1 VTEEEYERLQERVRV
16 RAYRI
21 WEREGRP
28 EGREQ
33 DHWDLAREEIAIE
46 DNIEQTLEPNPSEGP
61 EDTVLHPRPVEPLLA
76 VESQGEGFGPAGQ
89 DDVQPVPARRTRT
102 RRGRAGGEG

>member
-1 VTEEEYERLQERVRV
+1 MREEDRQKLEERIRE

-28 EGREQ
+28 EGRDRE
-33 DHWDLAREEIAIE
+33 HWELAREEVAIE
-46 DNIEQTLEPNPSEGP
+46 DNLVQTLEPNPARDAY
-61 EDTVLHPRPVEPLLA
+61 DTSAGTEPVEPLLSA
-76 VESQGEGFGPAGQ
+76 ESQGEHFGPAGQ

-102 RRGRAGGEG
+102 RRNKSGG

>member
-1 VTEEEYERLQERVRV
+1 VTEEEYERLQGRIKD
-16 RAYRI
+16 RAYQI

-28 EGREQ
+28 EGRER

-46 DNIEQTLEPNPSEGP
+46 DNASQALEPNPSSGP
-61 EDTVLHPRPVEPLLA
+61 YDTAEHTRPVEPLLA

-89 DDVQPVPARRTRT
+89 DDVQPTPARRTRT
-102 RRGRAGGEG
+102 RRKAPGAE